1 MVYYRRRARASG
13 RLSERFAGHDGTV
26 CRIFAR
32 APRARPPAKAL
43 VGSCSVVVLLTRRG
57 TGPGVA
63 QAKQRAGARLLAL
76 DLDGTLLRRDGSIS
90 ADTRSALHAA
100 QARGLLLIFVTA
112 RPPRRVRLVS
122 GASEL
127 SGVAI
132 CGNGSLLYDLKADA
146 LLHQERLRPEHA
158 SLLVESLRTAV
169 PDVAFAVEVGLRYGC
184 DSNYSILSE
193 HARDRVD
200 PLMRRAD
207 AVELCREGVS
217 KLIVQQLDWPLPEL
231 LQMTRVFASS
241 RAAVSHSGSH
251 CVEVVAPGVNKASA
265 LQRYCAECG
274 IAAAEV
280 IAFGDMPND
289 LPMLRWAGCGIAVAN
304 AHPEVLAAADLVT
317 RSNDSDDVALA
328 LERLGYT

>member
-1 MVYYRRRARASG
+1 
-13 RLSERFAGHDGTV
+13 
-26 CRIFAR
+26 
-32 APRARPPAKAL
+32 
-43 VGSCSVVVLLTRRG
+43 VVLQR
-57 TGPGVA
+57 
-63 QAKQRAGARLLAL
+63 AKQRASARLLAL

-90 ADTRSALHAA
+90 ASTLSALRSA
-100 QARGLLLIFVTA
+100 QSRGLLLLFVTA
-112 RPPRRVRLVS
+112 RPPRRVRSVS

-132 CGNGSLLYDLKADA
+132 CGNGSLLYDLNSDTV
-146 LLHQERLRPEHA
+146 LHQERLRAEHA

-169 PDVAFAVEVGLRYGC
+169 PDVAFAVEVGLGYGC
-184 DSNYSILSE
+184 DLNFSILSE

-200 PLMRRAD
+200 PLMRRVD
-207 AVELCREGVS
+207 AIELCREGVT

-241 RAAVSHSGSH
+241 RAVVSHSGSH
-251 CVEVVAPGVNKASA
+251 FVEVVAPGVSKASA
-265 LQRYCAECG
+265 LERYCGARG
-274 IAAAEV
+274 ITAAEV

-317 RSNDSDDVALA
+317 RSNDADGVALA
-328 LERLGYT
+328 LDRLGYT

>member
-1 MVYYRRRARASG
+1 V
-13 RLSERFAGHDGTV
+13 
-26 CRIFAR
+26 
-32 APRARPPAKAL
+32 AL
-43 VGSCSVVVLLTRRG
+43 
-57 TGPGVA
+57 PG
-63 QAKQRAGARLLAL
+63 AKQRASARLVAL

-90 ADTRSALHAA
+90 ASTLGALRAA
-100 QARGLLLIFVTA
+100 QARGLSLLFVTA

-132 CGNGSLLYDLKADA
+132 CGNGSLLYDLRSDT
-146 LLHQERLRPEHA
+146 LLHQERLRSEHA

-169 PDVAFAVEVGLRYGC
+169 PDVAFAVEIGLRYGC
-184 DSNYSILSE
+184 DLNYSILSE
-193 HARDRVD
+193 HGRDRVD

-251 CVEVVAPGVNKASA
+251 CVEIVAPGVNKASA
-265 LQRYCAECG
+265 LRRYCAECG

-317 RSNDSDDVALA
+317 RSNDSDGVALA
-328 LERLGYT
+328 LDRLGYT